1 MMSRNRWNVA
11 VVATAAM
18 ALFGGV
24 PVAGAATVYHVDGAS
39 SNCSDSGRGDS
50 GQPFCSIGRGA
61 AIAQAGD
68 TVIVHEATYAET
80 VTVPRSGTSVS
91 PIVFQGAS
99 GEPSPPVVTG
109 GTYGF
114 RVSGRQWI
122 TIQGFTVTNTVK
134 KGFYVSSGSNVSIL
148 GNDVSSAGERIS
160 GQIAQGIYLKGT
172 SNSLVVGNTVHD
184 NSDHGIHLASG
195 TIGATVRG
203 NTVFNNARGYTRAAA
218 GIHLA
223 ESDNNVIDANL
234 AYANED
240 TGFNVRGGSQNNLIA
255 RNTSWSNGDHG
266 FDTLQ
271 ATGTRYIANTAY
283 GNFKDGISVEG
294 SSTGTV
300 VANCISARNGNLEL
314 WVDSGSISGFSADYD
329 ILWDP
334 GGAAYIKYGESR
346 YSTLGAF
353 RAATPHEGHGI
364 EADPMFVDPVPGAGG
379 DYHLRSGSPAID
391 SANSGAP
398 GHPDVDLEGNP
409 RVNDPAMPD
418 SGAGP
423 RPYDDRGAYERQVS
437 P

>member
-1 MMSRNRWNVA
+1 MSGNRWTVA
-11 VVATAAM
+11 VVASATL

-24 PVAGAATVYHVDGAS
+24 PPAGAATVYHVDGAS
-39 SNCSDSGRGDS
+39 PNCSNSGRGDS

-61 AIAQAGD
+61 AMAQAGD
-68 TVIVHEATYAET
+68 AVIVHAATYAET

-91 PIVFQGAS
+91 PIVFQVAS
-99 GEPSPPVVTG
+99 GEPNPPVVTG

-134 KGFYVSSGSNVSIL
+134 KGIYVSSGSNVSIL
-148 GNDVSSAGERIS
+148 GNDVSWAGERIS

-195 TIGATVRG
+195 TMGTTVRG
-203 NTVFNNARGYTRAAA
+203 NTVFNNARGYARAAA
-218 GIHLA
+218 GIHVA
-223 ESDNNVIDANL
+223 ESDDNVIDANL

-240 TGFNVRGGSQNNLIA
+240 TGFNVRSGSRNNLVA
-255 RNTSWSNGDHG
+255 RNASWSNGDHG
-266 FDTLQ
+266 FDTLK

-329 ILWDP
+329 VLWDP
-334 GGAAYIKYGESR
+334 GGAAYIKYGGTR
-346 YSTLGAF
+346 YSTLAAF
-353 RAATPHEGHGI
+353 RAATPHEDHGI
-364 EADPMFVDPVPGAGG
+364 EGDPMFLNPVPGASG
-379 DYHLRSGSPAID
+379 DFHLRPGSPAID
-391 SANSGAP
+391 SANSGVP

-437 P
+437 A